1 MEQHDGGYEKQRME
15 LFSPIRYLFKNLA
28 IGKYASTKPIL
39 LDLEYE
45 NEDVVGIAIRV
56 EFAKNNG
63 KNADNSVKKE
73 LQEAVG
79 NG

>member
-1 MEQHDGGYEKQRME
+1 MEQHGDYEKQRME

-28 IGKYASTKPIL
+28 IGKYASTKPIS

-45 NEDVVGIAIRV
+45 NEDVIGIAIRV

-63 KNADNSVKKE
+63 KDCGNPVKKE
-73 LQEAVG
+73 MEEVG
-79 NG
+79 RNG

>member
-1 MEQHDGGYEKQRME
+1 MEQHGDYERQRME

-28 IGKYASTKPIL
+28 IGKYASTKPIS

-45 NEDVVGIAIRV
+45 NENVVGIAIRV

-63 KNADNSVKKE
+63 KDADNSVKKE